1 MPDYS
6 FDATSRFVD
15 LSAGRLHYHEA
26 GEGPCLLLLHGSGPG
41 VRGWANFEK
50 NLPVFAESFRC
61 LIIDFP
67 GYGDSDA
74 VAGDPM
80 SACAAA
86 AVGLLD
92 ALGIERA
99 HLIGNSLG
107 GLIGSF
113 VAAQHAERVDH
124 FVSIGGIGANV
135 FSPFPAEGLR
145 LLSAFAEDPT
155 RERLVDWLHSMVYDP
170 ALVTDELIEGRFKQ
184 ATDPKTLATTQ
195 AIYAKQALG
204 AIAEARRTNPTAS
217 LAHLATLEAPTLLAW
232 GRDDRVT
239 PLDMGLMPM
248 RIVPNCELHV
258 FPNCGHWV
266 MIECKEAFE
275 SLVLSF
281 LKRN

>member
-1 MPDYS
+1 
-6 FDATSRFVD
+6 
-15 LSAGRLHYHEA
+15 
-26 GEGPCLLLLHGSGPG
+26 
-41 VRGWANFEK
+41 
-50 NLPVFAESFRC
+50 
-61 LIIDFP
+61 
-67 GYGDSDA
+67 
-74 VAGDPM
+74 
-80 SACAAA
+80 
-86 AVGLLD
+86 
-92 ALGIERA
+92 
-99 HLIGNSLG
+99 
-107 GLIGSF
+107 
-113 VAAQHAERVDH
+113 
-124 FVSIGGIGANV
+124 VSIGGIGANV
-135 FSPFPAEGLR
+135 FSPFPAEGIR

-195 AIYAKQALG
+195 ALYTKQALG
-204 AIAEARRTNPTAS
+204 AIAQARRTNPTAA
-217 LAHLATLEAPTLLAW
+217 LAHLASIKAPTLLAW

-239 PLDMGLMPM
+239 PMDMGLMPM

>member
-6 FDATSRFVD
+6 FNATSRFVD
-15 LSAGRLHYHEA
+15 HAGGKLHYHEA

-67 GYGDSDA
+67 GYGDSDP

-80 SACAAA
+80 STCVEA
-86 AVGLLD
+86 AVALLD

-99 HLIGNSLG
+99 HIIGNSLG
-107 GLIGSF
+107 GIVGSF
-113 VAAQHAERVDH
+113 IAAQHPDRVDR
-124 FVSIGGIGANV
+124 FVSIGGIGSNV
-135 FSPFPAEGLR
+135 FSPFPAEGIK

-155 RERLVDWLHSMVYDP
+155 RERLVEWLHSMVYDQSI
-170 ALVTDELIEGRFKQ
+170 VTDELIEGRLRQ

-195 AIYAKQALG
+195 VMYAKASLA
-204 AIAEARRTNPTAS
+204 AIANGRRENPTAG
-217 LAHLATLEAPTLLAW
+217 LAHLAAIKAPTLLTW

-239 PLDMGLMPM
+239 PLDMGLIPM
-248 RIVPNCELHV
+248 RLVPNCELHV
-258 FPNCGHWV
+258 FPDCGHWV

-281 LKRN
+281 LQRS

>member
-6 FDATSRFVD
+6 FTATSRFVD
-15 LSAGRLHYHEA
+15 FSGGRLHYHEA

-74 VAGDPM
+74 VAGNPM
-80 SACAAA
+80 TTCVEA
-86 AVGLLD
+86 AVALLD

-107 GLIGSF
+107 GIIGSF
-113 VAAQHAERVDH
+113 IATQHPERVDR
-124 FVSIGGIGANV
+124 FVSIGGIGSNV
-135 FSPFPAEGLR
+135 FSPFPAEGIK

-155 RERLVDWLHSMVYDP
+155 RERLVEWLQSMVYDQSI
-170 ALVTDELIEGRFKQ
+170 VTDELIEGRFKQ
-184 ATDPKTLATTQ
+184 ATDPKTFATTKVM
-195 AIYAKQALG
+195 YAKASLA
-204 AIAEARRTNPTAS
+204 AIANARRENPTAA
-217 LAHLATLEAPTLLAW
+217 LAHLAAIKAPTLLTW

-239 PLDMGLMPM
+239 PLDMGLIPM

-258 FPNCGHWV
+258 FPDCGHWV
-266 MIECKEAFE
+266 MIERKEAFE

-281 LKRN
+281 LQRS

>member
-1 MPDYS
+1 MPDFS
-6 FDATSRFVD
+6 FEATSRFVD
-15 LSAGRLHYHEA
+15 LPEGRLHYHEA
-26 GEGPCLLLLHGSGPG
+26 GEGPALLLLHGSGPG

-50 NLPVFAESFRC
+50 NLPAFAGSFRC

-74 VAGDPM
+74 VAGEPM
-80 SACAAA
+80 STCARAA
-86 AVGLLD
+86 IGLLD

-107 GLIGSF
+107 GVVGSL
-113 VAAQHAERVDH
+113 VAAQHPERVDR
-124 FVSIGGIGANV
+124 FVSIGGIGSNV

-170 ALVTDELIEGRFKQ
+170 ALVTEELIEERFKQ
-184 ATDPKTLATTQ
+184 ATEPKTLATTQ
-195 AIYAKQALG
+195 AIYSKQMLG
-204 AIAEARRTNPTAS
+204 AITQGRRANPTAA
-217 LAHLATLEAPTLLAW
+217 LAHLANIKAPTLLTW

-239 PLDMGLMPM
+239 PLDGSLMPM

-258 FPNCGHWV
+258 FPD
-266 MIECKEAFE
+266 
-275 SLVLSF
+275 
-281 LKRN
+281 

>member
-6 FDATSRFVD
+6 FEATSRFVD
-15 LSAGRLHYHEA
+15 LPEGRLHYHEA

-80 SACAAA
+80 SACVGA

-92 ALGIERA
+92 ALGIDRA

-107 GLIGSF
+107 GVIGSL
-113 VAAQHAERVDH
+113 VAAQHPERVDR
-124 FVSIGGIGANV
+124 FVSIGGIGTNV
-135 FSPFPAEGLR
+135 FSPFPAEGMR
-145 LLSAFAEDPT
+145 LLSAFAEEPS
-155 RERLVDWLHSMVYDP
+155 RERLIDWLHSMVYDP
-170 ALVTDELIEGRFKQ
+170 ALVTEALIEERFKQ
-184 ATDPKTLATTQ
+184 AMEPKTLATTQ
-195 AIYAKQALG
+195 AIYTKQALG
-204 AIAEARRTNPTAS
+204 AIAQGRRTNPTAA
-217 LAHLATLEAPTLLAW
+217 LAHLATIQAPTLLTW

-239 PLDMGLMPM
+239 PLDGSLVPM
-248 RIVPNCELHV
+248 RIVPDCELHV
-258 FPNCGHWV
+258 FPDCGHWV
-266 MIECKEAFE
+266 MIECKEGFE

-281 LKRN
+281 LQRS

>member
-15 LSAGRLHYHEA
+15 LPKGRLHYHEA

-41 VRGWANFEK
+41 VRGWANFEG
-50 NLPVFAESFRC
+50 NLPAFAESFRC

-67 GYGDSDA
+67 GYGDSDT

-80 SACAAA
+80 STCAGA

-107 GLIGSF
+107 GVIGSI
-113 VAAQHAERVDH
+113 VAAQHPERVDR
-124 FVSIGGIGANV
+124 FVSIGGIGTNV
-135 FSPFPAEGLR
+135 FSPFPAEGMR

-195 AIYAKQALG
+195 AIYTKQALG
-204 AIAEARRTNPTAS
+204 AIAQTRRTNPTAA
-217 LAHLATLEAPTLLAW
+217 LAHLANIKAPTLLTW

-239 PLDMGLMPM
+239 PLDGGLIPM

-258 FPNCGHWV
+258 FPDCGHWV

-281 LKRN
+281 LKRG